1 VSLEK
6 GLFVFPAWHMQDGLG
21 QKSIVLAVANVG
33 DETRDTHA
41 VDG

>member
-21 QKSIVLAVANVG
+21 PAVPDDEYEEKETLLVL
-33 DETRDTHA
+33 
-41 VDG
+41 